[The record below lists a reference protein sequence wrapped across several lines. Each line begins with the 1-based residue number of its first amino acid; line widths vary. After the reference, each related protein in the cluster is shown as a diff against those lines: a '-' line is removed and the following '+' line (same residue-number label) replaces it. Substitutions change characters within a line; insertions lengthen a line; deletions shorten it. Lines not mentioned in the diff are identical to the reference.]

1 MGADA
6 GSCLTQL
13 GLKLKLANL
22 VGKGKI
28 FKPLHVPKMVHLCLK
43 VENQFWIDFQVQA
56 GT

>member
-1 MGADA
+1 MGADS